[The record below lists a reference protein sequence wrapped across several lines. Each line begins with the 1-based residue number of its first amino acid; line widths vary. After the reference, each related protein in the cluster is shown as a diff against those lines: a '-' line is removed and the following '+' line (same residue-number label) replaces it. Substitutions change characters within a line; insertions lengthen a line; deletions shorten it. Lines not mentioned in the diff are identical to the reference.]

1 VSTLAHA
8 PFPGVAHSGDW
19 PRPRGWARPER
30 LQLPLESLA
39 AVGPSLARKLRPLGL
54 LTVGD
59 LLLRRPRRYEAAAD
73 EIAISEL
80 WGDEEVAIAGVVENV
95 RLRRLPGRRSI
106 VTARIADATGP
117 ISANW
122 FNQPW
127 LADRLKP
134 GTTVRLRGRLS
145 KHGFEVKTYDLGEAR
160 ATADH
165 APVYRASEQV
175 PAARLRELVRGAL
188 DEHAHGSG
196 SRSTSCSHSSSQC
209 CAHVSRAPSAARF
222 PSPASSW
229 LATGACSRSS

>member
-1 VSTLAHA
+1 MRRFRASRTD
-8 PFPGVAHSGDW
+8 GDW

-95 RLRRLPGRRSI
+95 RLRRLPSRRSI

-127 LADRLKP
+127 LARP
-134 GTTVRLRGRLS
+134 AETRERRC
-145 KHGFEVKTYDLGEAR
+145 
-160 ATADH
+160 
-165 APVYRASEQV
+165 AS
-175 PAARLRELVRGAL
+175 AGAC
-188 DEHAHGSG
+188 
-196 SRSTSCSHSSSQC
+196 RSTD
-209 CAHVSRAPSAARF
+209 SR
-222 PSPASSW
+222 
-229 LATGACSRSS
+229 